1 MSPVVSTQIVEPSD
15 QKDHF
20 WIPLEETHRVNR
32 QKPMPVNPANWKII
46 VTHRRAFEHYDFSI
60 PLDTIIL
67 CVGQR
72 TRRFLEG
79 RGFKNIQYHTSAT
92 QIILEDR
99 YFHLWLRGDK
109 FKVNF
114 ARDGMTF
121 RENVVSVKTYSTN
134 TLKNNV
140 DSIVNLRP
148 NRIELYSQEQYN
160 LIKESGYVPE
170 TLVVVPSI
178 KVDQGVWKEVVIV
191 NPA

>member
-1 MSPVVSTQIVEPSD
+1 
-15 QKDHF
+15 
-20 WIPLEETHRVNR
+20 
-32 QKPMPVNPANWKII
+32 
-46 VTHRRAFEHYDFSI
+46 
-60 PLDTIIL
+60 
-67 CVGQR
+67 
-72 TRRFLEG
+72 
-79 RGFKNIQYHTSAT
+79 
-92 QIILEDR
+92 
-99 YFHLWLRGDK
+99 
-109 FKVNF
+109 
-114 ARDGMTF
+114 MTF

-148 NRIELYSQEQYN
+148 KRIELYSQEQYN

>member
-1 MSPVVSTQIVEPSD
+1 M
-15 QKDHF
+15 
-20 WIPLEETHRVNR
+20 
-32 QKPMPVNPANWKII
+32 
-46 VTHRRAFEHYDFSI
+46 
-60 PLDTIIL
+60 
-67 CVGQR
+67 
-72 TRRFLEG
+72 
-79 RGFKNIQYHTSAT
+79 
-92 QIILEDR
+92 LEDR

-148 NRIELYSQEQYN
+148 KRIELYSQEQYN